1 MSIANEDVKFNCE
14 LMFKL
19 MLSFNDI
26 IKKFK
31 FNLLNTLYNN
41 WSLNLKYISHLNGK
55 KSGEKERNKNLN
67 AVPKSIKS
75 LLKICPF

>member
-1 MSIANEDVKFNCE
+1 
-14 LMFKL
+14 MFKL

-31 FNLLNTLYNN
+31 FNLLNTLYNS

-55 KSGEKERNKNLN
+55 KVEKKRE
-67 AVPKSIKS
+67 IK
-75 LLKICPF
+75 I